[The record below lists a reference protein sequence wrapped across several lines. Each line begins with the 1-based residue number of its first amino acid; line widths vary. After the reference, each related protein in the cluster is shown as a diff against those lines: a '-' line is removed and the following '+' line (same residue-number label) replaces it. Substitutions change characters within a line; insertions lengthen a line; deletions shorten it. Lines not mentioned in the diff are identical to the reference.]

1 MKKVFLL
8 FVISFSILGYS
19 QNPIQPNI
27 PNFEDGLPQ
36 DLVEKMKPMNLEFG
50 DGEMMNFNP
59 IKKGGLMESKSFQRV
74 VMVENNNSNTL
85 RLDSFSSLRY
95 YSGDGFFFSGSINDK
110 TDMEFDDNGN
120 QTLYIDYY
128 WNTNTQS
135 FVPYYKSEFSFDE
148 NGNQTLWIVYDWN
161 TNTQSF
167 VPRLKYEHSFDE
179 NGNQTLSI
187 YYNWDS
193 ESQSFVPISKSES
206 TYDENGNQTLFIQYI
221 WDSVIEVFYEFSKE
235 MKSYDE
241 FGYVLDYEIHNWIQE
256 LNQMKPVNKT
266 VYSTLSETETN
277 LVREGIIYEY
287 DTNFNTWNELE
298 GEEFKSYFYYTKTS
312 SLSTNS
318 VELNSFS
325 IYPNP
330 TKGYLKINSSESLIN
345 PFFELYDIKGSKIF
359 SKPFNFSEP
368 IDVNGLKPSIYL
380 YKIIDGNEVKQSG
393 KVIKE

>member
-8 FVISFSILGYS
+8 FIISFSILGYS
-19 QNPIQPNI
+19 QNPIQTNITDYKVGLHEDNFKRLNPDNLDFLENKKRDLNPNQK
-27 PNFEDGLPQ
+27 NKMNSQSFERKLI
-36 DLVEKMKPMNLEFG
+36 VNEEV
-50 DGEMMNFNP
+50 
-59 IKKGGLMESKSFQRV
+59 SY
-74 VMVENNNSNTL
+74 
-85 RLDSFSSLRY
+85 RLDSLETIS
-95 YSGDGFFFSGSINDK
+95 
-110 TDMEFDDNGN
+110 FDTGGVNSK
-120 QTLYIDYY
+120 YEY
-128 WNTNTQS
+128 
-135 FVPYYKSEFSFDE
+135 SFDE
-148 NGNQTLWIVYDWN
+148 NGNQTLYI
-161 TNTQSF
+161 Q
-167 VPRLKYEHSFDE
+167 
-179 NGNQTLSI
+179 
-187 YYNWDS
+187 YNWDS
-193 ESQSFVPISKSES
+193 ESQSLVPYSKSES
-206 TYDENGNQTLFIQYI
+206 TYDENGNRTLFIQYI

>member
-1 MKKVFLL
+1 
-8 FVISFSILGYS
+8 
-19 QNPIQPNI
+19 
-27 PNFEDGLPQ
+27 
-36 DLVEKMKPMNLEFG
+36 
-50 DGEMMNFNP
+50 
-59 IKKGGLMESKSFQRV
+59 
-74 VMVENNNSNTL
+74 
-85 RLDSFSSLRY
+85 
-95 YSGDGFFFSGSINDK
+95 
-110 TDMEFDDNGN
+110 
-120 QTLYIDYY
+120 
-128 WNTNTQS
+128 
-135 FVPYYKSEFSFDE
+135 
-148 NGNQTLWIVYDWN
+148 
-161 TNTQSF
+161 
-167 VPRLKYEHSFDE
+167 
-179 NGNQTLSI
+179 
-187 YYNWDS
+187 
-193 ESQSFVPISKSES
+193 
-206 TYDENGNQTLFIQYI
+206 
-221 WDSVIEVFYEFSKE
+221 

-256 LNQMKPVNKT
+256 LGQMKPVNKT
-266 VYSTLSETETN
+266 VYSIFLETDTN

-318 VELNSFS
+318 IELNSFS

-393 KVIKE
+393 KVIKQ